1 MISPYWTQLSSHNEY
16 EVLMDERVR
25 GWVVKID
32 SKWVARDESA
42 TIRAEFDTIDEAKD
56 FLKTMLGATK

>member
-1 MISPYWTQLSSHNEY
+1 MEY
-16 EVLMDERVR
+16 EVFMDERVH

-32 SKWVARDESA
+32 GKWVARNESA

-56 FLKTMLGATK
+56 FLKTMLGATE

>member
-1 MISPYWTQLSSHNEY
+1 MISPYWSKLNSHPDY
-16 EVLMDERVR
+16 AVLMDEHVR

-32 SKWVARDESA
+32 GKWIARDESA
-42 TIRAEFDTIDEAKD
+42 TIRAEFDTLEEGKD